1 MLCKSLPWK
10 LARTHSCDR
19 EDQGGLLCLWGEV
32 MRRVLESTSPV
43 CSREPLPVLRS
54 LLLLAWNK
62 VLESYLWLSKRG
74 RPVQW
79 FCIFLAVLHS
89 SLCIAFFT
97 FFFFAWVLLS
107 IVSSPVSPHFSN
119 PLWVFFKMYF
129 VMVLEI
135 PQKAKGLIK
144 TSKIPSSYLHLN
156 NKTIFHPVLKIHYE
170 TFVRT
175 GTWINLAHLLHWWRW

>member
-89 SLCIAFFT
+89 SLCIAFFNL
-97 FFFFAWVLLS
+97 FFFFLHGSYYLLFLHPFLPTS
-107 IVSSPVSPHFSN
+107 LIHCGFFFLN
-119 PLWVFFKMYF
+119 VFCNGIRNTTKS
-129 VMVLEI
+129 
-135 PQKAKGLIK
+135 KRANKNIK
-144 TSKIPSSYLHLN
+144 NHI
-156 NKTIFHPVLKIHYE
+156 
-170 TFVRT
+170 
-175 GTWINLAHLLHWWRW
+175 

>member
-10 LARTHSCDR
+10 LARTHSCDS

-32 MRRVLESTSPV
+32 MRRVLKTTSPV
-43 CSREPLPVLRS
+43 HSREPLPVLRN
-54 LLLLAWNK
+54 LFLLAWNK
-62 VLESYLWLSKRG
+62 VLESYLWLSKRSH
-74 RPVQW
+74 PVQW

-97 FFFFAWVLLS
+97 FFLHGSYYLLFLHPFLPTSQIHCGFFL
-107 IVSSPVSPHFSN
+107 
-119 PLWVFFKMYF
+119 MYF
-129 VMVLEI
+129 VTVLEI

-144 TSKIPSSYLHLN
+144 TSKITSSYLHLN
-156 NKTIFHPVLKIHYE
+156 NKTIFHSVLKIHYE